1 MINTNL
7 FKLINAIYEY
17 PDVSNNSPNVN
28 ITVKS
33 SMGEDVS
40 IGVAGYETNDT
51 YLSAISNRSFDNFKG
66 AVYHSPIS
74 DISNTNA
81 GLPLYDLN
89 GFDVTFDFSINNNVT
104 EMRYTM
110 TVENT
115 GEEPVTI
122 NSFGIYKSGQDY
134 FYWDSSYSEW
144 ARTSNSAIV
153 YYLAGNMSE
162 PITLAPGEST
172 IITGVERISL
182 NG

>member
-7 FKLINAIYEY
+7 FKLIKAIYDY

-28 ITVKS
+28 ITLKS
-33 SMGEDVS
+33 SLSADVS
-40 IGVAGYETNDT
+40 VGVAGYSSNDT

-66 AVYHSPIS
+66 SVYHEPIS
-74 DISNTNA
+74 NISNINA
-81 GLPLYDLN
+81 SLPLTDLE
-89 GFDVTFDFSINNNVT
+89 GFNVTIDFSINNNVI

-115 GEEPVTI
+115 SGDIVTI

-144 ARTSNSAIV
+144 GRTSNNAIV
-153 YYLAGNMSE
+153 YYLAGNMEE
-162 PITLAPGEST
+162 PITLAPGETT
-172 IITGVERISL
+172 IINGVERIIL

>member
-7 FKLINAIYEY
+7 FKLIEAIYEY

-28 ITVKS
+28 ITLKS
-33 SMGEDVS
+33 SMGDDVS
-40 IGVAGYETNDT
+40 VGVAGYSTNDT
-51 YLSAISNRSFDNFKG
+51 YLSAISNRSFNNYKG
-66 AVYHSPIS
+66 AVYHIPID
-74 DISNTNA
+74 DINNVNA
-81 GLPLYDLN
+81 GLPLTDIE
-89 GFDVTFDFSINNNVT
+89 GFDVSIDFSINNNVI

-110 TVENT
+110 NVENT
-115 GEEPVTI
+115 LEEPVTI

-144 ARTSNSAIV
+144 AKTSNSAIV
-153 YYLAGNMSE
+153 YYLAGNMVE
-162 PITLAPGEST
+162 PVTLAPGEST